1 MAKKVGKRIISRG
14 RYFRAYGNYFL
25 VGVDNTMEKE
35 RKGII
40 TLNEILAKI
49 EKMADDD
56 DDFLNRILRAQRS
69 VSIVSSYLKDMF
81 SSDLNMDD
89 TW

>member
-1 MAKKVGKRIISRG
+1 
-14 RYFRAYGNYFL
+14 
-25 VGVDNTMEKE
+25 MEKE